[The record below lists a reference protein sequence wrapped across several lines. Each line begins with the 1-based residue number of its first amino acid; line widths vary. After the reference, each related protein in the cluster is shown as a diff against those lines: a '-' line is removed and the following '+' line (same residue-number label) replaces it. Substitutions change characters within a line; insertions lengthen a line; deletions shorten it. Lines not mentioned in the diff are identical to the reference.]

1 MKKLF
6 ILMAI
11 ALTIVAAAPRENP
24 ADTKIVG
31 AWKVVR
37 AQYGSEPMQD
47 FGKDDL
53 SYKMFTGTRW
63 SGAFYNRATKKFDGA
78 GGGSYTI
85 KGDQYTEKI
94 EYYSWDSEVVGKTFT
109 FTLKMENGMLHQ
121 SGTIVYKDNSN
132 YIIDE
137 WFERVD

>member
-6 ILMAI
+6 FLVALALIGMAAI
-11 ALTIVAAAPRENP
+11 PRETP
-24 ADTKIVG
+24 ADTKVIG

-37 AQYGSEPMQD
+37 AQYGNEPMTDQ
-47 FGKDDL
+47 GKDEAV
-53 SYKMFTGTRW
+53 YKMFTGTRW
-63 SGAFYNRATKKFDGA
+63 SGAFYNTATKKFDGA

-85 KGDQYTEKI
+85 KGDQYVEKV

-109 FTLKMENGMLHQ
+109 FTLKIENGMLHQ
-121 SGTIVYKDNSN
+121 KGTMEYQGNSN
-132 YIIDE
+132 FIIDE